1 MGDVLDFTEERAAMA
16 ARERAEA
23 MWDEDGY
30 AMLASF
36 VELFSET
43 PEFAQIAG
51 QISDFIG
58 EAE

>member
-1 MGDVLDFTEERAAMA
+1 MGDVLDFTEEKAASDARDQA
-16 ARERAEA
+16 AEV
-23 MWDEDGY
+23 WTGGGY
-30 AMLASF
+30 SLLATF
-36 VELFSET
+36 VERFSEA